1 MTDQNEYHLTE
12 DELGMLQTFQEEVD
26 EAQRQANALLTRIIK
41 YRKLPNGMW
50 AVYTDLAKLHEFVW
64 RVAKE
69 LQDRRV
75 AESQTKGTP

>member
-50 AVYTDLAKLHEFVW
+50 ARVGDKLIRHVPN
-64 RVAKE
+64 
-69 LQDRRV
+69 
-75 AESQTKGTP
+75 QTEPSPLPAIAAPAVNGH